1 MVWCGVGYVIWS
13 GADRSGV
20 VTITLYGLVQT
31 GLVWSDLV
39 RSVLVFGLEQPCLVQ
54 SCYGLF
60 QSGLRW

>member
-1 MVWCGVGYVIWS
+1 MVNGLVWCWLRYMVW
-13 GADRSGV
+13 SGV

-39 RSVLVFGLEQPCLVQ
+39 RSVLVFGLAQPGLVQ

>member
-1 MVWCGVGYVIWS
+1 MVW
-13 GADRSGV
+13 SGV

-39 RSVLVFGLEQPCLVQ
+39 RSVLVFGLAQPGLVQ